1 MGAHTR
7 PRKGA
12 VLGYGT
18 GEDAT
23 RVAWR
28 ADFWM
33 ITVSE
38 ESAVD
43 FESTARIATEAF
55 GSKDISFS
63 APRMKWLYERGFGQ
77 GSTVVA
83 AYDDGKKIGQIVLL
97 HQKVYLDGAPVM
109 ATQLIDLFILKAYRS
124 PVLVRRLYQEVERLC
139 GAKQIRVIL
148 GLPNP
153 ISAPLNA
160 RFMGLRPFL
169 LLPVRVGVSLGW
181 SRSERLK
188 FSDPIKALS
197 RDEAIERLAGFGTQ
211 LSENGL
217 HWDPAMLFDRIS
229 DPTCDYA
236 VHATPDLLLISSSRK
251 TRGISHVLLC
261 GFFARLQAAVASSDI
276 PTLIRAACRLWKHRV
291 FVYAGLNKSLPYL
304 PGFALPERLRPPIL
318 VQLRDCASAD
328 AAPRFDR
335 FELTDA
341 DFV

>member
-1 MGAHTR
+1 
-7 PRKGA
+7 
-12 VLGYGT
+12 
-18 GEDAT
+18 
-23 RVAWR
+23 
-28 ADFWM
+28 M
-33 ITVSE
+33 ITVLE

-55 GSKDISFS
+55 GSKEVCFS

-77 GSTVVA
+77 GCAVVA
-83 AYDDGKKIGQIVLL
+83 AYDDDRKIGQIVLL
-97 HQKVYLDGAPVM
+97 HQKVYLDGAPAI

-124 PVLVRRLYQEVERLC
+124 PALVRRLYKEVERLC
-139 GAKQIRVIL
+139 GAKNIRIIL

-160 RFMGLRPFL
+160 RLMGLQPFL
-169 LLPVRVGVSLGW
+169 LLPVRVGISLGW
-181 SRSERLK
+181 PRREGLK

-197 RDEAIERLAGFGTQ
+197 RDEAIERLAGFGTP
-211 LSENGL
+211 LGENGL
-217 HWDPAMLFDRIS
+217 HWDAAMLFDRIS

-261 GFFARLQAAVASSDI
+261 GFFARPQAAVASRDI
-276 PTLIRAACRLWKHRV
+276 GTLIRAACRLWKHRI

-318 VQLRDCASAD
+318 VQLRDCATETP
-328 AAPRFDR
+328 PRLDR
-335 FELTDA
+335 FQLTNS